1 MRRLLIISVMITLC
15 LGISSPALSQSQIE
29 IITLQVESIFGEQ
42 INIEAQFTT
51 GTPIKTV
58 QVFLQPESLPPN
70 AMGKSTFNPPD
81 TIHYTLDLRAHPLQ
95 VFSQVD
101 YWFQF
106 ELENGDLITSETF
119 HFKYI
124 DNRFEWQSL
133 STDEFEI
140 YWYQGDL
147 DFGKQVLNL
156 AYDGLAHIREYVQVP
171 QPEKVT
177 FYIYASA
184 AEMQETLLI
193 GGQAADQIAGHAN
206 SNLGV
211 IVVSI
216 PPGPSQTLEIKRQL
230 PHELSHVLLFR
241 KLGNGYANLPQW
253 LNEGLA
259 STAELFPNPDYPILL
274 NRAYEREV
282 LLPIAQLCDRF
293 PSDAA
298 NFQLAYAQA
307 AAFTWY
313 LQGMYG
319 NEKMEALLAAYADG
333 LDCQHGVSQVF
344 DATLTQLERD
354 WRQNEFQENL
364 FLAVLSE
371 TAPWLVLL
379 AAILAPTLILYFG
392 GRIKR
397 ENS

>member
-1 MRRLLIISVMITLC
+1 M
-15 LGISSPALSQSQIE
+15 
-29 IITLQVESIFGEQ
+29 
-42 INIEAQFTT
+42 
-51 GTPIKTV
+51 
-58 QVFLQPESLPPN
+58 
-70 AMGKSTFNPPD
+70 
-81 TIHYTLDLRAHPLQ
+81 
-95 VFSQVD
+95 
-101 YWFQF
+101 
-106 ELENGDLITSETF
+106 
-119 HFKYI
+119 
-124 DNRFEWQSL
+124 
-133 STDEFEI
+133 
-140 YWYQGDL
+140 
-147 DFGKQVLNL
+147 
-156 AYDGLAHIREYVQVP
+156 
-171 QPEKVT
+171 

-184 AEMQETLLI
+184 AEMQDTLLI
-193 GGQAADQIAGHAN
+193 GDQAADQIAGHAN
-206 SNLGV
+206 SILGV

-216 PPGPSQTLEIKRQL
+216 PPGPSQTLEIKRQI

-274 NRAYEREV
+274 DRAYDREV

-307 AAFTWY
+307 ASFTWY

-319 NEKMEALLAAYADG
+319 NETMEALLAAYADG
-333 LDCQHGVSQVF
+333 LDCQHGVSKIF
-344 DATLTQLERD
+344 DVTLTQLERD
-354 WRQNEFQENL
+354 WRQNEFQENP

-371 TAPWLVLL
+371 SAPWLVLL
-379 AAILAPTLILYFG
+379 AAILAPTIILYLG